1 MPLSKEHID
10 ELNELLKDKKIELPD
25 FRRAVSLSGQ
35 NTQWLKKNIALRNP
49 NLPERLKD
57 LIALL

>member
-1 MPLSKEHID
+1 MPINKEHID

-35 NTQWLKKNIALRNP
+35 NTQWLKKNIAVRNP

>member
-1 MPLSKEHID
+1 MPINKEHID